1 MGGIAMAN
9 VFFTVQEMV
18 DIISSYNL
26 KDGWLH
32 VDTLYDLINNG
43 DIKGAENYIQQY
55 FKCSSE
61 TAKKVFDGYKQIYD
75 DENAS
80 LASIEVSPEVAARAE
95 AYALAK
101 KYGPHCPYCN
111 STNLHRITTLEK
123 AADTVLFGV
132 YGNTRRY
139 QWHCNSCNTD
149 F

>member
-1 MGGIAMAN
+1 MAN

-32 VDTLYDLINNG
+32 KDTMDTLIDEG
-43 DIKGAENYIQQY
+43 DMDGAINYIQQY
-55 FKCSSE
+55 FKCNSE
-61 TAKKVFDGYKQIYD
+61 NAKKVFDEYKRQIF
-75 DENAS
+75 DEERAFS
-80 LASIEVSPEVAARAE
+80 ASIEVSPEVAARAE

-132 YGNTRRY
+132 YGNTRRC
-139 QWHCNSCNTD
+139 QWHCYNCNSD